1 MVTMGKISS
10 LISFFMENMKKK
22 ISYMANSMPLTV
34 LITYKNNKRQVT
46 ELNFR

>member
-1 MVTMGKISS
+1 MGKIST
-10 LISFFMENMKKK
+10 LVSFFMEKMKKK
-22 ISYMANSMPLTV
+22 FSYRANSMPLTV